1 VGFIHQFQQQSLTQ
15 QPRQFVSRVLKFIN
29 SRHYNNMVPGWT
41 EYTAPSFDAWKE
53 EVNKL
58 LAQYIQDLDA
68 VKLRPALSTVLLMS
82 QSGNAFLQTNKLD
95 DTLAEN
101 EAAKCAAVI
110 GLAINLVHLL
120 GSVIAPYMPATAK
133 SIHNQLRIEPC
144 LIPNHWDADSI
155 KPGHEIGKAEHL
167 FSRIKPE
174 KAQEWRSLFGSEEA
188 KKAKKKKAS
197 KVVASEAVANEPATE
212 PPN

>member
-1 VGFIHQFQQQSLTQ
+1 
-15 QPRQFVSRVLKFIN
+15 
-29 SRHYNNMVPGWT
+29 
-41 EYTAPSFDAWKE
+41 
-53 EVNKL
+53 
-58 LAQYIQDLDA
+58 
-68 VKLRPALSTVLLMS
+68 
-82 QSGNAFLQTNKLD
+82 
-95 DTLAEN
+95 LAEN

-155 KPGHEIGKAEHL
+155 KAGHEIGKAEHL

-188 KKAKKKKAS
+188 KKVKEEEAAKKAEKKAKKKKAS